1 MKSRVRVWVTY
12 GAALY
17 VFLFGAILCGLL
29 LWLGSDATGMAEAK
43 DLFLA
48 TLPIGSGILAYWFA
62 AAVGVVRETTVMT
75 IRRRTQSANSA
86 DQNGPVLTPNNWSLI
101 RVRDACQSYPMEWTP
116 PPGGIDVPRWY

>member
-1 MKSRVRVWVTY
+1 MADDDTVTPILADDGDDIAPEAGAGRTPKGALVPVTQSPTLEEKRALMKSQVRVWVTY

-29 LWLGSDATGMAEAK
+29 LWLGSDATGMDEAK

-62 AAVGVVRETTVMT
+62 ARGR
-75 IRRRTQSANSA
+75 SSSGDN
-86 DQNGPVLTPNNWSLI
+86 DK
-101 RVRDACQSYPMEWTP
+101 
-116 PPGGIDVPRWY
+116 